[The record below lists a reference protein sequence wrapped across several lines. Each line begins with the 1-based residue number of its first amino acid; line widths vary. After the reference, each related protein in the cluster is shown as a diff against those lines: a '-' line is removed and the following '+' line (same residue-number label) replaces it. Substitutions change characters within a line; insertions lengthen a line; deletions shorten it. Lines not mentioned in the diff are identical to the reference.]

1 MRGGVRAAL
10 LVGLLLL
17 AAGSIVLAARLLG
30 RPDVA
35 ERPFANGAAGLRAQH
50 SLVELL
56 MRGGGVSSR
65 TDPVA
70 LTWDELNALLAR
82 HIESRKL
89 PLRPVLVQPAMGGVQ
104 LAGKTSLRQV
114 LPHLAL
120 DWLVPLVP
128 DAVLDH
134 DLWVAVEGRLVWQP
148 GEGQL
153 AVERAEIGRQ
163 RVPPAWLWRLLDL
176 DPHEHLIWRM
186 PRIVE
191 RVETGPDRLVIFTR
205 ARGG

>member
-1 MRGGVRAAL
+1 
-10 LVGLLLL
+10 
-17 AAGSIVLAARLLG
+17 
-30 RPDVA
+30 
-35 ERPFANGAAGLRAQH
+35 
-50 SLVELL
+50 
-56 MRGGGVSSR
+56 
-65 TDPVA
+65 
-70 LTWDELNALLAR
+70 
-82 HIESRKL
+82 
-89 PLRPVLVQPAMGGVQ
+89 MGGVQ